1 MGGGL
6 SRFKNTEN
14 ITETFLDADETIVPL
29 VNKVSEKSLK
39 KTKEGQTMLD
49 VSLGNIRIN
58 QTGASGGGL
67 SEAEK
72 ELNPNGYYI
81 TGKTN
86 NYNVIVARGVK
97 TELTFDSVE
106 IESNATTQSCVVVSH
121 ADVTITL
128 KGINKWGC
136 NFGSSSGYSG

>member
-1 MGGGL
+1 
-6 SRFKNTEN
+6 
-14 ITETFLDADETIVPL
+14 
-29 VNKVSEKSLK
+29 
-39 KTKEGQTMLD
+39 MLD

-81 TGKTN
+81 IGETV

-97 TELTFDSVE
+97 TELTFDSVK
-106 IESNATTQSCVVVSH
+106 IESNN
-121 ADVTITL
+121 ITPKL
-128 KGINKWGC
+128 CGC
-136 NFGSSSGYSG
+136 FACRCDNHTEGYK

>member
-6 SRFKNTEN
+6 SRFKNTE
-14 ITETFLDADETIVPL
+14 TFLGADETIVPL
-29 VNKVSEKSLK
+29 VNKVSEKPLK

-81 TGKTN
+81 TGKP
-86 NYNVIVARGVK
+86 I
-97 TELTFDSVE
+97 
-106 IESNATTQSCVVVSH
+106 I
-121 ADVTITL
+121 IT
-128 KGINKWGC
+128 
-136 NFGSSSGYSG
+136 